1 MEDFFSPNGS
11 RCLLFYYEETAN
23 SGMFFSKY
31 TQYGSH
37 VMNESLLMIL
47 GAKQGKPSR
56 RLYLTDGTKEP
67 FPGLGLFFIRVSNK
81 PVTTANV
88 AQEVYFGTLESN
100 GGGLLEAV
108 EMLLSNIFLPALKEQ
123 TSWGALSTDASGHA
137 LKEAFLTKL
146 SLFISVLANARASI
160 GDTVKL
166 SPCTNPQLAA
176 LSSPTAIVG
185 AAGNAE
191 LVAAAEA
198 SAQTWCKE
206 IKQVG
211 MGTSA
216 NIREIHAH
224 MHTSDLDGV

>member
-1 MEDFFSPNGS
+1 MKKQQ
-11 RCLLFYYEETAN
+11 TAVCC
-23 SGMFFSKY
+23 K
-31 TQYGSH
+31 TPVH
-37 VMNESLLMIL
+37 ESLISLIIL
-47 GAKQGKPSR
+47 GAKQGKPCR

-146 SLFISVLANARASI
+146 YSFISVLANARASI
-160 GDTVKL
+160 RDTVKL
-166 SPCTNPQLAA
+166 SPCANPQLVA
-176 LSSPTAIVG
+176 LTSPAAIVG

-211 MGTSA
+211 LGTQCYYRCETFRPFLHTPTHTYA
-216 NIREIHAH
+216 HAKKKH
-224 MHTSDLDGV
+224 LRS